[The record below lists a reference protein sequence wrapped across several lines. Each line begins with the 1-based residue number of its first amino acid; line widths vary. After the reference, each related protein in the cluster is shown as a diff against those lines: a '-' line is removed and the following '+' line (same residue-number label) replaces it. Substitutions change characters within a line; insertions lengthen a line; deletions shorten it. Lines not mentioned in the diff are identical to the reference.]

1 MTNRQAEL
9 ISAILHPVFLP
20 VFFALLLI
28 SNSLYDITAAASLLV
43 LLIYLLFTTI
53 LPLISVLILLRTGW
67 LKDLTMQS
75 RYNRSYPMIV
85 TLLFNVLFLYLSA
98 RFQAN
103 PILNYIT
110 LFTAFTII
118 LSWGLNIFTKLS
130 LHLAGWAAFAA
141 STIWFMKMGWLQ
153 TPVYIVISILLLGI
167 VATARLKLKAH
178 NGIELI
184 VGTITGILAVILTNY
199 LIFRMA

>member
-1 MTNRQAEL
+1 
-9 ISAILHPVFLP
+9 
-20 VFFALLLI
+20 
-28 SNSLYDITAAASLLV
+28 
-43 LLIYLLFTTI
+43 
-53 LPLISVLILLRTGW
+53 
-67 LKDLTMQS
+67 
-75 RYNRSYPMIV
+75 MIV

-110 LFTAFTII
+110 LITAFTII
-118 LSWGLNIFTKLS
+118 LCWGLNIFTKLS
-130 LHLAGWAAFAA
+130 LHLAGWAAFAS
-141 STIWFMKMGWLQ
+141 STIWFLKMGWLQ
-153 TPVYIVISILLLGI
+153 TPVYIVMSILLLGI